1 MRILCVLAQH
11 NYGNPARGE
20 GYEYVNFLPALRRLG
35 HEVLFLDPARRDLHS
50 GFEDLNRALLRT
62 VEESRPDVILSVLTY
77 YEIWLETWQILRKS
91 GIAATVNW
99 TTDDSW
105 RYRQFS
111 RLVAPAFDAFTT
123 TYPDAY
129 SRYRQD
135 GMKHVLLTQW
145 AASAASLD
153 APLPAAD
160 CTIPVSF
167 VGTAHG
173 NRRAWIRALATRGVK
188 VRCFGHGWEGGA
200 VAAEDVP
207 RIIRT
212 SVISLNFANSAW
224 AFDGLAPRRSRQ
236 IKARNFEV
244 PGAGGF
250 LLTEHVDGL
259 DSYLRPGREMV
270 VFGTADE
277 AAEKAR
283 FYLENGE
290 FRDEIARAGHERTAR
305 DHTYDSRLKEV
316 LEFTLHQRQIAAC
329 GTQASGSG
337 GIDWA
342 KFEAAARAHRTGP
355 GVAAAGRALKAA
367 CSLFWGR
374 VRGPRAARRLVYELS
389 WRLAG
394 ARTYTAAGLPG
405 RLFYRES

>member
-1 MRILCVLAQH
+1 MRVLCVLAQH
-11 NYGNPARGE
+11 NYGNPLRGE
-20 GYEYVNFLPALRRLG
+20 GYEYVNFIPALRRLG
-35 HEVLFLDPARRDLHS
+35 HEVLFLDSARRELHS
-50 GFEDLNRALLRT
+50 GFEELNRALLQA
-62 VEESRPDVILSVLTY
+62 VESSRPDVVLSVLTY
-77 YEIWLETWQILRKS
+77 YEIWLETWQILRES

-111 RLVAPAFDAFTT
+111 RLVAPAFNAFTT
-123 TYPDAY
+123 TYPDVFA
-129 SRYRQD
+129 RYRKD
-135 GMKHVLLTQW
+135 GMEHVLLTQW
-145 AASAASLD
+145 AASAASLKS
-153 APLPAAD
+153 PLPMSE

-173 NRRAWIRALATRGVK
+173 NRRTWIQALESRGVK
-188 VRCFGHGWEGGA
+188 VQCFGHGWESGA
-200 VAAEDVP
+200 VAAEKVP
-207 RIIRT
+207 QIIRT

-224 AFDGLAPRRSRQ
+224 TFEGLAPRRSRQ

-259 DSYLRPGREMV
+259 DSYLRPGREVV
-270 VFGTADE
+270 VFGTPDE
-277 AAEKAR
+277 AAEKVR

-290 FRDEIARAGHERTAR
+290 LRDEIARAGHERVAR

-316 LEFTLHQRQIAAC
+316 LEFALHQRRIAAP
-329 GTQASGSG
+329 GIHASGSG

-342 KFEAAARAHRTGP
+342 KFESAARAHRTGP
-355 GVAAAGRALKAA
+355 GVSAAARALKAA
-367 CSLFWGR
+367 CTLFWGR
-374 VRGPRAARRLVYELS
+374 ARGPRAARQIVYELS

-394 ARTYTAAGLPG
+394 ARTYSAAGLPG